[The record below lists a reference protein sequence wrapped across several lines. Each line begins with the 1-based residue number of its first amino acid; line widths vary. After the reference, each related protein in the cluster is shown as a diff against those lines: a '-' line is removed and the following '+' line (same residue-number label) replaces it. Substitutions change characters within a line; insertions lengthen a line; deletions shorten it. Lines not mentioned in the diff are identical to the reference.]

1 MANQTPRIFGQ
12 NKPDALINTNLFTVS
27 MGSQAQISIFI
38 ANQDSDYDRFTIALV
53 PYSQSQ
59 QPENY
64 LAFATPLSGNG
75 VLAFS
80 GIYLNEG
87 DAVYVS
93 SEFGNCSFT
102 ATGID
107 FSP

>member
-1 MANQTPRIFGQ
+1 MNQTLKIFGQ
-12 NKPDALINTNLFTVS
+12 NKPDAGINTNLFTVS
-27 MGSQAQISIFI
+27 TGNQAQLSIFV
-38 ANQDSDYDRFTIALV
+38 ANHLNDYDRFTIALV
-53 PYSQSQ
+53 PSSESQ

-64 LAFATPLSGNG
+64 LAYATLLSANG

-80 GIYLNEG
+80 GIFLNSG
-87 DAVYVS
+87 DRVFVM
-93 SEFGNCSFT
+93 SELGQCSFT

>member
-1 MANQTPRIFGQ
+1 MTTQTPRIFGQ
-12 NKPDALINTNLFTVS
+12 NKPDAEINTNLFTVS
-27 MGSQAQISIFI
+27 TSHQAQISIFV
-38 ANQDSDYDRFTIALV
+38 ANQSGDYDRFTIALV
-53 PYSQSQ
+53 PYNQSQ

-64 LAFATPLSGNG
+64 LAYATPLSANG

-80 GIYLNEG
+80 GIYLNDG

-93 SEFGNCSFT
+93 SLLGNCSFT
-102 ATGID
+102 ATGLD

>member
-1 MANQTPRIFGQ
+1 MPSQTPKIFGQ
-12 NKPDALINTNLFTVS
+12 NKPDAAINTNLFTVT
-27 MGSQAQISIFI
+27 MGNQAQVSIFV
-38 ANQDSDYDRFTIALV
+38 ANQGADYDRFTVALV
-53 PYSQSQ
+53 PFSQSQ

-64 LAFATPLSGNG
+64 LAYATPLSANG

-93 SEFGNCSFT
+93 SELGQCSFT

>member
-1 MANQTPRIFGQ
+1 MNNQTPKIFGQ
-12 NKPDALINTNLFTVS
+12 NKPDAGINTNLFTVTL
-27 MGSQAQISIFI
+27 GNQAQISIFV
-38 ANQDSDYDRFTIALV
+38 ANQLDDYDRFTIALV
-53 PYSQSQ
+53 PASQSQ

-64 LAFATPLSGNG
+64 LAYSTPLYANG

-80 GIYLNEG
+80 GIYLGPG
-87 DAVYVS
+87 DKVFVS
-93 SEFGNCSFT
+93 SEGGNCSFT